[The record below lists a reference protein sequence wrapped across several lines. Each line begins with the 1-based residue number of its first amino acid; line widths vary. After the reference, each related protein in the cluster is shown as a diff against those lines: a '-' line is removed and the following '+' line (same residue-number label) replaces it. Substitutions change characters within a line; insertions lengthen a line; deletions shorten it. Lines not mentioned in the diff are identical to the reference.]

1 MIEKIFK
8 HLFKPGYIKLFFWVI
23 IYRITLDFIFKDILT
38 VHYAYYNFKDQSTSV
53 LMLISWAVLFLFT
66 YIASYTYK
74 NTVTVS
80 NQILFFLFLISIV
93 PFTTMIGYGSFTTG
107 YIIANSVYF
116 IVLYGFNRIYG
127 KLRRTKVTFNIP
139 EIAGKTQMRIIGILS
154 FFVVIYISWRYAGFR
169 FSLGI
174 SNAIDWRYAAMEY
187 NLPTI
192 FRYLFSWTKCINSM
206 LMVYFIIK
214 RKPVWVIACVAA
226 QILAF
231 GINGMKFTLFIGFVT
246 FIIACLPKFNILK
259 VGSISLTAI
268 TFFGVLAALEYVVF
282 HTWYL
287 ASFIAMRILFIP
299 NRIGFLYFDFFS
311 THTPDYFRGSFLKY
325 FGFQTPYPNLRYLIT
340 EYYTGSGDTG
350 SNNGLI
356 ADAMTNLGLIGII
369 IFPIIL
375 IVTLKILDKTM
386 ENLDVR
392 IKVSQAVSQTLII
405 ISTFFFP
412 MLLTDGLL
420 IMMLLFHAMKKQ
432 EKRSG
437 SAEQQRIGSGIF
449 RDIRNK

>member
-1 MIEKIFK
+1 MIKKIFK
-8 HLFKPGYIKLFFWVI
+8 HLFKSSYIKLFFWVI
-23 IYRITLDFIFKDILT
+23 IYRIALDFIFKNILA
-38 VHYAYYNFKDQSTSV
+38 VHYTYYNFKDQSTYGF
-53 LMLISWAVLFLFT
+53 MLISWGVLFLFT

-74 NTVTVS
+74 NTMTVC

-93 PFTTMIGYGSFTTG
+93 PFTTMIGYGNFTTR
-107 YIIANSVYF
+107 YIVANSIYF
-116 IVLYGFNRIYG
+116 IVLYIFNRVYG
-127 KLRRTKVTFNIP
+127 KFKKTKITFNMP
-139 EIAGKTQMRIIGILS
+139 GIAGKIQLKIIGILS
-154 FFVVIYISWRYAGFR
+154 FLVVIYISWRYTGFR

-174 SNAIDWRYAAMEY
+174 SNAIDWRYDAMEY

-214 RKPVWVIACVAA
+214 RKLIWVVVCITA

-231 GINGMKFTLFIGFVT
+231 GINGMKFTLFIGFVA
-246 FIIACLPKFNILK
+246 FVIAWLPKFDILK
-259 VGSISLTAI
+259 VGSISLAAI
-268 TFFGVLAALEYVVF
+268 TFFSVLAVLEYVVF

-340 EYYTGSGDTG
+340 EYYTGSAETG

-369 IFPIIL
+369 IFPVIL
-375 IVTLKILDKTM
+375 IVILKILDKTM

-420 IMMLLFHAMKKQ
+420 IMMVLFHAMRKQ
-432 EKRSG
+432 EKISSNVELKIIKRK
-437 SAEQQRIGSGIF
+437 IKI
-449 RDIRNK
+449 